1 VLRRVTQ
8 LHNQEIWVMQTRST
22 IFIAALMATAA
33 LSQPVLAQTTTT
45 TTTVVSKP
53 AMGVAITPL
62 NIRSGPGPEYPVTGA
77 IPTNGQAAILGCI
90 EGSLWCQ
97 ISYNG
102 ATGWAYSQYMT
113 GANVRALPPVAYT
126 APATTTGTTIV
137 RPTYSGEFI
146 APAAAAPPMSIAPPP
161 TVQTYVVQN
170 PRPQVYLNGEVV
182 EGAGLPP
189 DVVLTPVPN
198 SEYQYAYVNGVPVLV
213 EPSTRRVRYI
223 YR

>member
-1 VLRRVTQ
+1 
-8 LHNQEIWVMQTRST
+8 MQTRST
-22 IFIAALMATAA
+22 IMIAALMASAA

-45 TTTVVSKP
+45 TTTVSTP
-53 AMGVAITPL
+53 AMAVATTPL

-77 IPTNGQAAILGCI
+77 IPTNGQAAVLGCI

-102 ATGWAYSQYMT
+102 ASGWAYSQYMT
-113 GANVRALPPVAYT
+113 GASVRALPPVAYT
-126 APATTTGTTIV
+126 APPATTGTTIV
-137 RPTYSGEFI
+137 RPTYSGDFI
-146 APAAAAPPMSIAPPP
+146 APVGTAPPMSIAPPP
-161 TVQTYVVQN
+161 TVQTYIVQN

-189 DVVLTPVPN
+189 DVALAPVPN
-198 SEYQYAYVNGVPVLV
+198 SEYEYAYVNGVPVLV